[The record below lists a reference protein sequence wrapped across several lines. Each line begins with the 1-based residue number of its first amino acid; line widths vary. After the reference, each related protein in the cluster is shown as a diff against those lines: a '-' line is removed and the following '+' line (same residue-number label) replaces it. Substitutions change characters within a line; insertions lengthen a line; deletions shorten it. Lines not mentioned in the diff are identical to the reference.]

1 MTQPFTGLLAYP
13 ITPVTL
19 DGEPKLGALAGLVR
33 NAAAAGVSAVT
44 VLATSGAG
52 VTFDRGERNAVV
64 ETAVEAVRAGET
76 SGPRLPVYAAVSAAS
91 TREVVHLAKD
101 AQRAGASGLLL
112 APFAYLPLSDGEVSS
127 LFASVAESTSLPI
140 CFYNKPLQT
149 QYDLTPQTLAFLAEN
164 ANVVAVKETMRRE
177 DIAGRVQQL
186 RESVGAAFSIGLSA
200 DVQLLAQLP
209 GVDAW
214 HSGLAALLPQDYVQV
229 WRKALSGSP
238 QDSVL
243 ERLQTVARALS
254 KLPHA
259 VGALHALA
267 NCLGLPTAGP
277 RGPFAAATDDETAA
291 LRHTLRMCSG
301 IQPLLRER

>member
-13 ITPVTL
+13 ITPVTD
-19 DGEPKLGALAGLVR
+19 DGEPKLGALAALVS

-64 ETAVEAVRAGET
+64 ETAVEAVRAGER

-101 AQRAGASGLLL
+101 AQRAGAGGLLL
-112 APFAYLPLSDGEVSS
+112 APFAYVPLSDGEVSS

-164 ANVVAVKETMRRE
+164 AHVVAVKETMRRE

-186 RESVGAAFSIGLSA
+186 RDSVGLRAG
-200 DVQLLAQLP
+200 VAQSPFRKPTGRRTGTPANRFP
-209 GVDAW
+209 GIVEVAPCRRGAPCPCKLFGAP
-214 HSGLAALLPQDYVQV
+214 HGRAP
-229 WRKALSGSP
+229 GS
-238 QDSVL
+238 L
-243 ERLQTVARALS
+243 CHCHRR
-254 KLPHA
+254 
-259 VGALHALA
+259 
-267 NCLGLPTAGP
+267 
-277 RGPFAAATDDETAA
+277 
-291 LRHTLRMCSG
+291 
-301 IQPLLRER
+301 